1 MSELS
6 FDEFRKQMYI
16 DNVDERLAYGE
27 PILQYNDY
35 IAEYDEYLMD
45 KYLEIK
51 GYVNSEPSSE
61 GGV

>member
-27 PILQYNDY
+27 PVLQYKDY
-35 IAEYDEYLMD
+35 ITEYDEYLMD

-51 GYVNSEPSSE
+51 GYANSEPSSE

>member
-1 MSELS
+1 MTELS

-27 PILQYNDY
+27 PVLQYKDY
-35 IAEYDEYLMD
+35 ITEYADYLSD

-51 GYVNSEPSSE
+51 GYANTIEPSSE
-61 GGV
+61 G

>member
-1 MSELS
+1 MTELS

-27 PILQYNDY
+27 PILQYNEY
-35 IAEYDEYLMD
+35 ITEYDEYLTD

-51 GYVNSEPSSE
+51 GYDNS
-61 GGV
+61 